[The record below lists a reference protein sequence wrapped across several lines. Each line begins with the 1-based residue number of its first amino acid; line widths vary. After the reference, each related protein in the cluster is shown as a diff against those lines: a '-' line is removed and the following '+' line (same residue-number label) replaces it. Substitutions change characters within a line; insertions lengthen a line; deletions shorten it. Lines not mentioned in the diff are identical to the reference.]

1 MGYPRMQVLASSSSL
16 RTDVKGYNVP
26 AIVSRLSLM
35 SPDIIF
41 LTEKDDMAGEL
52 GTAMRNHLNSKI
64 IDCSQDPAY
73 VVLLFS
79 LIGLFGALMVSSRKH
94 DGGIIMIVIG
104 VAGLI
109 ALASPWFAVPFIL
122 LIIAGAIALL

>member
-1 MGYPRMQVLASSSSL
+1 MAKRKIEQLIGFMGGLIGVVLAGLALAISHISKLFGGVASL
-16 RTDVKGYNVP
+16 SG
-26 AIVSRLSLM
+26 
-35 SPDIIF
+35 
-41 LTEKDDMAGEL
+41 
-52 GTAMRNHLNSKI
+52 
-64 IDCSQDPAY
+64 PAY

-109 ALASPWFAVPFIL
+109 ALGSVWFAVPFVL

>member
-1 MGYPRMQVLASSSSL
+1 MAKRKIEQWIGFIGGLIGVVLAGLALAISHVSKLFGGVASL
-16 RTDVKGYNVP
+16 SG
-26 AIVSRLSLM
+26 
-35 SPDIIF
+35 
-41 LTEKDDMAGEL
+41 
-52 GTAMRNHLNSKI
+52 
-64 IDCSQDPAY
+64 PAY

-109 ALASPWFAVPFIL
+109 ALGSVWFAAPFIL